1 MFSVSSL
8 RSVLDRN
15 RRRGQQKK
23 FVKTNAVKKSC
34 EIMKSGP
41 AGDSQVQQRAE
52 ITAMEFSYESDDFEF
67 EDNEDVKPD
76 VTSLQSPAETES
88 SPRENEVNRR
98 RKQKKPKRGQK
109 STSMSVGIHRIE
121 KRLGLRNLGSEIRQ
135 QENYAK
141 SKLCI
146 HRRPFQRLVRQIS
159 YEFKENLRFQSSAID
174 ALREATEHY
183 LVELFEKS
191 SWCAAHGKRVTIQP
205 KDMLLVLK
213 ITQDPYLFASTD
225 KE

>member
-1 MFSVSSL
+1 M
-8 RSVLDRN
+8 
-15 RRRGQQKK
+15 
-23 FVKTNAVKKSC
+23 
-34 EIMKSGP
+34 ESGP
-41 AGDSQVQQRAE
+41 AGDNQVQQRPE
-52 ITAMEFSYESDDFEF
+52 VTAMEFSYESDDFEF

-76 VTSLQSPAETES
+76 VTGLQSPAETES

>member
-1 MFSVSSL
+1 MM
-8 RSVLDRN
+8 
-15 RRRGQQKK
+15 
-23 FVKTNAVKKSC
+23 
-34 EIMKSGP
+34 ESGP
-41 AGDSQVQQRAE
+41 AGDNQVQQRPE
-52 ITAMEFSYESDDFEF
+52 VMEFSHESDDFEF

-88 SPRENEVNRR
+88 SPRENEADRR
-98 RKQKKPKRGQK
+98 RKQKEPKRGQK
-109 STSMSVGIHRIE
+109 STSMSVGIHRIQ

>member
-1 MFSVSSL
+1 MESGDHNQRPTTEL
-8 RSVLDRN
+8 
-15 RRRGQQKK
+15 
-23 FVKTNAVKKSC
+23 TNL
-34 EIMKSGP
+34 GP
-41 AGDSQVQQRAE
+41 MD
-52 ITAMEFSYESDDFEF
+52 FSYESDDFQF
-67 EDNEDVKPD
+67 EDEDVKPD
-76 VTSLQSPAETES
+76 VNRLETSSAS
-88 SPRENEVNRR
+88 SGPEQTNVQVNK
-98 RKQKKPKRGQK
+98 RKKKKPKRVQP
-109 STSMSVGIHRIE
+109 STSMSVGIHRTQ
-121 KRLGLRNLGSEIRQ
+121 KRSGLRSLGQELRRQ
-135 QENYAK
+135 EKYAK
-141 SKLCI
+141 AKLCI

-213 ITQDPYLFASTD
+213 ITQDPYLLASSTD